1 MSELPKGWVAT
12 ELGKIAQVV
21 GGSTPKNSSD
31 SSNFQQNGIPW
42 ITPSDLTGYTKTY
55 ISRGKRDLS
64 QKGFISCG
72 TKKLPKGSVLFSSRA
87 PIGYC
92 VIANNEVCTNQG
104 FKSFVPFEG
113 IIPEYLRYYLITSK
127 NYIES
132 VASGTTFK
140 EISASRIATIPI
152 PLPPLNEQRR
162 IVAKLDRLFARSRCA
177 REELG
182 RVSGLVQRYKQAILA
197 AACSGRLTADWRE
210 QNPSVE
216 SALDFLERIQKEREK
231 RYKGEILELKTQG
244 RSVPKLSEFQHKN
257 SSGYIPRNWVSIS
270 VESACLFIVD
280 CPHSTPK
287 FISEGEYCV
296 DTTSIEPRKI
306 VWSKVRKVSKEE
318 FVERTSRMLPSKGDI
333 IFSREGTIGTVVR
346 IVNDPSFCLGQR
358 MMMFR
363 FSPLILPEYA
373 ELYLQS
379 SIFIDQYEPLIIG
392 TSSPH
397 LNIGAIRKMSF
408 SVPPLNEQKE
418 IVKRVERLF
427 KTIDL
432 IEQEHQ
438 KASKLL
444 DRLEQA
450 TLSKAFRGELVPQDP
465 NDEPAAVLLERIQ
478 SDRQA
483 QPKRKAIKSKQ
494 SHR

>member
-1 MSELPKGWVAT
+1 M
-12 ELGKIAQVV
+12 
-21 GGSTPKNSSD
+21 SD
-31 SSNFQQNGIPW
+31 SPEIPTSW
-42 ITPSDLTGYTKTY
+42 LRLTLGDAIDYGKTIKAKPSEIPADAWVLELEDIEKDTSQLLQRLTFAERQSKSTKNRFAAGDVLY
-55 ISRGKRDLS
+55 GKLRPYLN
-64 QKGFISCG
+64 K
-72 TKKLPKGSVLFSSRA
+72 VLIA
-87 PIGYC
+87 NQDGYC
-92 VIANNEVCTNQG
+92 TTEI
-104 FKSFVPFEG
+104 VPLKPNLAIYER
-113 IIPEYLRYYLITSK
+113 YLFYWLKHSEFLSYV
-127 NYIES
+127 ES
-132 VASGTTFK
+132 VSHGIQMPRLGTEAGLK
-140 EISASRIATIPI
+140 A
-152 PLPPLNEQRR
+152 PLILAPLNEQRR

-182 RVSGLVQRYKQAILA
+182 RVSGLVQRYKQAVLA

-210 QNPSVE
+210 ENPNVE
-216 SALDFLERIQKEREK
+216 SASELLERIQKERDQ
-231 RYKGEILELKTQG
+231 RYKEEILQLKIQ
-244 RSVPKLSEFQHKN
+244 RKSVPKLSKFKHLN
-257 SSGYIPRNWVSIS
+257 SSRNIPKNWVSIS
-270 VESACLFIVD
+270 IESACLFIID
-280 CPHSTPK
+280 CLHSTPK

-318 FVERTSRMLPSKGDI
+318 FVERTRRMLPSKGDI

-346 IVNDPSFCLGQR
+346 IANDPSFCLGQR

-379 SIFIDQYEPLIIG
+379 SIFIDQYKPLIIG

-397 LNIGAIRKMSF
+397 LNIGEIRKMSF

-418 IVKRVERLF
+418 IVKRVEKLF
-427 KTIDL
+427 KVIDI

-444 DRLEQA
+444 DRLEKA

-478 SDRQA
+478 AERQT
-483 QPKRKAIKSKQ
+483 QPKRKAKSTRKPKAN
-494 SHR
+494 